1 MERLFFFSHGSG
13 ELFFL
18 YLQVKVGLIQ
28 PTPTCWEQ
36 TPPLSDA
43 TGGNDTVDSSEIPFP
58 STVWMYKTLY
68 NNGIYLPLSTGDC
81 RISGCHQLVR
91 FNPQVYWRDKEIGKN
106 SLMK

>member
-28 PTPTCWEQ
+28 PTPTEQ

-68 NNGIYLPLSTGDC
+68 NNGIYLSLSTGDC